1 MSDVFSPAWN
11 LVKRDMGT
19 RGYEQVMDPLG
30 SYLDPDDGIYQPE
43 SGFRM
48 PVRPEMKLSPMDM
61 ARLVGRRGSPMPDTE
76 QLMAE
81 NKKLISDAV
90 MMQAEIQQLRQIVDG
105 LMAGGGVRGMGGSY
119 MTEGAMADEGGR
131 MDFLEG
137 EGIYDMLREMYG
149 MPEELQ
155 DEDYRRM
162 LMGQ

>member
-11 LVKRDMGT
+11 LIKRDMGP
-19 RGYEQVMDPLG
+19 RGYEQMFDPLG
-30 SYLDPDDGIYQPE
+30 SYIDPDEGIYQSE

-48 PVRPEMKLSPMDM
+48 PTRPPMQLSPMDM
-61 ARLVGRRGSPMPDTE
+61 TRLVGRRGMPDPE

-81 NKKLISDAV
+81 NRKLISDVV

-105 LMAGGGVRGMGGSY
+105 LMAGGGVRGMGGEY
-119 MTEGAMADEGGR
+119 MTEGALADEGGR

-149 MPEELQ
+149 MPEEIQ
-155 DEDYRRM
+155 DQEYRRM
-162 LMGQ
+162 LMGS